1 MPAFFI
7 WRKNP
12 FCTNLQAKRI
22 NIFLQETFSLSN
34 SGKKTADIAY
44 FQTKT
49 IKKIKKVNLFKEDYT
64 MKRKFLAIAI
74 VLSAMGIWAT
84 SALALD
90 PMGPPAAGLKQGGM
104 SLGLDYS
111 YSQIDLKLKND
122 EETAD
127 NKVEKAYAN
136 LGYGIADYWNVFGRL
151 GGSKAEGEDLEFWGA
166 YGLAWGMGTKVTIY
180 QDVDITWGALF
191 QLSWG
196 ESKERWAEGN
206 AYDKLKWHEYQ
217 IAAGPTYRLTDNIS
231 IYGGPFYSYLK
242 GTGTDETGK
251 WADIKGKD
259 QTGAYIGGQFDFIE
273 NVTLNAEYQLSNG
286 ASGIGLMLVWK
297 F

>member
-1 MPAFFI
+1 
-7 WRKNP
+7 
-12 FCTNLQAKRI
+12 
-22 NIFLQETFSLSN
+22 
-34 SGKKTADIAY
+34 
-44 FQTKT
+44 
-49 IKKIKKVNLFKEDYT
+49 

-74 VLSAMGIWAT
+74 VLPAMGIWAP

-90 PMGPPAAGLKQGGM
+90 PMGPPAAGLKQGGI

-111 YSQIDLKLKND
+111 YSQINILKNG
-122 EETAD
+122 EESETYVD
-127 NKVEKAYAN
+127 NKVEKTYAN
-136 LGYGIADYWNVFGRL
+136 LGYGIADNWNVFGRL
-151 GGSKAEGEDLEFWGA
+151 GGSKLEGEDFEFWGA
-166 YGLAWGMGTKVTIY
+166 YGLAWGLGTKVTIY

-191 QLSWG
+191 QISWG
-196 ESKERWAEGN
+196 ESKERWAEGD

-259 QTGAYIGGQFDFIE
+259 QTGGYIGGQFDFIE
-273 NVTLNAEYQLSNG
+273 NVTLNAEYQLSEG
-286 ASGIGLMLVWK
+286 AAGMGLMLVWK